1 MSLIIIAPNR
11 NLDEW
16 RTGIQAIDSSISI
29 QVWPE
34 VSDPDIVLGAIVWN
48 HPEGSLRGF
57 PNLKFISS
65 MGAGVDHILKDPELP
80 EDVPIVRIVD
90 DALTKSMSSYL
101 IMATLYYQRN
111 LQKYISDKNNRVW
124 DQAAPPEKDISV
136 GIMGM
141 GVLGSDVARKLSS
154 LEFKVYGYS
163 NTKKDVEGVSSFA
176 GENELKPFLEKINVL
191 ICLLPLTKN
200 TKDILNLEFFKKL
213 NRGTYLINA
222 ARGHHMVEQ
231 DLIEAIELGY
241 ISGAFL
247 DVYRKEPLPKDH
259 RFWNHPQI
267 MQTPHIASITNPHAA
282 IPQILKN
289 LKAVTRGES
298 LENKIDRAK
307 EY

>member
-1 MSLIIIAPNR
+1 MSLVIIAPNR

-16 RTGIQAIDSSISI
+16 RTGIHAIDSSVSI

-34 VSDPDIVLGAIVWN
+34 ISDPKEVLGAIVWN
-48 HPEGSLRGF
+48 HPKGSLKGL

-80 EDVPIVRIVD
+80 KDVPIVRIID

-111 LQKYISDKNNRVW
+111 LQKYIADKNNRVW
-124 DQAAPPEKDISV
+124 DQASPPEREISI

-141 GVLGSDVARKLSS
+141 GVLGSDVAMKLSA
-154 LEFKVYGYS
+154 LEFKVFGFS
-163 NTKKDVEGVSSFA
+163 NTKKDIEGIKSFA
-176 GENELKPFLEKINVL
+176 GDDELQPFLKEINVL

-200 TKDILNLEFFKKL
+200 TKDILNINFLQKL
-213 NRGTYLINA
+213 NKGTYLINA
-222 ARGHHMVEQ
+222 ARGHHLVEQ
-231 DLIEAIELGY
+231 DLIEAINRGY
-241 ISGAFL
+241 VSGAFL

-259 RFWNHPQI
+259 AFWNHPQI

-289 LKAVTRGES
+289 LAAASKGEP